1 MASVT
6 SFIRNTP
13 AASLR
18 AYFDQ
23 SGIKLP
29 VPVNWD
35 ASEPEVVR
43 SLVRIIDD
51 IDDVAGS
58 RMAIDAERVTSMVD
72 EAGQAAL
79 YSVAQNPDQLDTLQ
93 NSHER
98 SLWMFL
104 RDPVGFRHAEEVRFT
119 DERRRGRMWDG
130 FIGEPNLILRRD
142 QVAVDAF
149 KIAIRE
155 RFQSN
160 NVHIDIF
167 DRQRPTFD
175 GAECALVQV
184 TVYREGRLDTR
195 PEFIN
200 GQLDRRPWRPVF
212 EAAVT
217 YECATGVIEVV
228 ANDRESREDL
238 VRLFA
243 RDLLAT
249 EFHQQRLPLRQFDLR
264 ILQHPFGFPTE
275 PGDGIEFVRVNSLRL
290 MPVDTVGERVTLE
303 CMRQATQT
311 IWQMAHERFGAN
323 SPLAGGWVV
332 TQAKLTIRFHPDAGS
347 RRGRTL
353 PLTITMP
360 HGCDLKDRTE
370 RECMIGEKYLRRW
383 GIVRNV

>member
-13 AASLR
+13 VASLR
-18 AYFDQ
+18 AYFDKT
-23 SGIKLP
+23 GIPLVP
-29 VPVNWD
+29 PVNWN
-35 ASEPEVVR
+35 APEPDVVR
-43 SLVRIIDD
+43 PLLQAVDEMDD
-51 IDDVAGS
+51 LARS
-58 RMAIDAERVTSMVD
+58 RVMSDAERVTEIAD
-72 EAGQAAL
+72 EAGQAAI
-79 YSVAQNPDQLDTLQ
+79 YSISQAPERLDELQ
-93 NSHER
+93 NAHDR
-98 SLWMFL
+98 SLWVFL
-104 RDPVGFRHAEEVRFT
+104 HDAAGFRRAEEVRYT
-119 DERRRGRMWDG
+119 DEHRRGRKWDG
-130 FIGEPNLILRRD
+130 FIGQPNLILRRD

-167 DRQRPTFD
+167 DRQRPSFD
-175 GAECALVQV
+175 DTKFSLVQV
-184 TVYREGRLDTR
+184 TIYREGRLDTR
-195 PEFIN
+195 PEFVN
-200 GQLDRRPWRPVF
+200 GQLDRRPWHPVF
-212 EAAVT
+212 EASIT
-217 YECATGVIEVV
+217 YECASGVIEVV

-275 PGDGIEFVRVNSLRL
+275 PKDGIEFVRVNSLRL

-311 IWQMAHERFGAN
+311 IWQMAQERFSAN
-323 SPLAGGWVV
+323 SPLAGGWIV
-332 TQAKLTIRFHPDAGS
+332 TQAKLTIRFHRDAGS
-347 RRGRTL
+347 RSGRTL

-360 HGCDLKDRTE
+360 AGCDLKDRTE
-370 RECMIGEKYLRRW
+370 RERMIGEKYLGRW

>member
-13 AASLR
+13 AALLR
-18 AYFDQ
+18 AYFDR
-23 SGIKLP
+23 SGIALP
-29 VPVNWD
+29 VAANWD
-35 ASEPEVVR
+35 APESEVVR
-43 SLVRIIDD
+43 SLQRAVAD
-51 IDDVAGS
+51 IDDDAGA
-58 RMAIDAERVTSMVD
+58 RLANDGERVTSMVD

-79 YSVAQNPDQLDTLQ
+79 YSVAKNPEQLDALQ

-104 RDPVGFRHAEEVRFT
+104 HDPVGFRHAEEVRFT

-130 FIGEPNLILRRD
+130 FIGQPNLVLRRD

-167 DRQRPTFD
+167 DRQRPSFD
-175 GAECALVQV
+175 DIKFSLVQV
-184 TVYREGRLDTR
+184 TIYREGRLDSR
-195 PEFIN
+195 PEFVN

-249 EFHQQRLPLRQFDLR
+249 EFLQQRLPLRQFDLR
-264 ILQHPFGFPTE
+264 ILQHPFAFPTE
-275 PGDGIEFVRVNSLRL
+275 PKDGIEFVRVNSLRL

-303 CMRQATQT
+303 CMRHATQT

-332 TQAKLTIRFHPDAGS
+332 TQAKLTIRFHPNADS
-347 RRGRTL
+347 RKGRTL

-360 HGCDLKDRTE
+360 AGCDLKDRTE
-370 RECMIGEKYLRRW
+370 RERMIGEKYLRRW